1 MRTLSALDLVRAWE
15 AGRDRH
21 PVDRALL
28 LLALA
33 YPELTRDQ
41 LAALTI
47 GQRNGR
53 LLALRQQLL
62 GAHLNAYAECPQC
75 REALEFSINAP
86 SLRSPEPAEL
96 MFTLA
101 IDGLEVRLRLP
112 DSLDLAAIS
121 DVPGPDEARRQLFE
135 RCVLEARQ
143 GETPV
148 AAAALSDEIV
158 TALAD
163 AMSERDPQAS
173 PRFRLNCPACGHGW
187 AALFDIVSYFWTEI
201 NAYAQRLLGEV
212 HRLARAYGWREADIL
227 AMSSAR
233 RQFYL
238 NLAGE

>member
-53 LLALRQQLL
+53 LLALRQQML
-62 GAHLNAYAECPQC
+62 GAQLNAYAECPQC
-75 REALEFSINAP
+75 REALEFSIDAP
-86 SLRSPEPAEL
+86 SLRSPEPAEQV
-96 MFTLA
+96 FTLA
-101 IDGLEVRLRLP
+101 VDGLDVRFRLP
-112 DSLDLAAIS
+112 DSLDLAAVS
-121 DVPGPDEARRQLFE
+121 NVPDPDAARGLLLQ
-135 RCVLEARQ
+135 RCVLAARQ
-143 GETPV
+143 SETEI
-148 AAAALSDEIV
+148 AAAALPQTAV
-158 TALAD
+158 AALAD

-173 PRFRLNCPACGHGW
+173 QRFRLSCPACGHGW

-233 RQFYL
+233 REFYL
-238 NLAGE
+238 GLVGE

>member
-15 AGRDRH
+15 TGRDRH
-21 PVDRALL
+21 AVDRALL

-33 YPELTRDQ
+33 YPDLTRDQ
-41 LAALTI
+41 LNALTI

-53 LLALRQQLL
+53 LLALREQML
-62 GAHLNAYAECPQC
+62 GSQLNAYAECPQC
-75 REALEFSINAP
+75 REALEFSIDAR
-86 SLRSPEPAEL
+86 SLRSPEPAEPT
-96 MFTLA
+96 FTLA

-121 DVPGPDEARRQLFE
+121 DVPGPDEARRLLLE
-135 RCVLEARQ
+135 RCVLQARQ
-143 GETPV
+143 GQTQV
-148 AAAALSDEIV
+148 AAAALPDEAV
-158 TALAD
+158 MTLAD

-173 PRFRLNCPACGHGW
+173 TRFRLSCPACGHDW

-201 NAYAQRLLGEV
+201 NTYAQRLLGEV

-227 AMSSAR
+227 AMGSAR

>member
-1 MRTLSALDLVRAWE
+1 MRTLSALDLVRVWE

-53 LLALRQQLL
+53 LLALRQQML
-62 GAHLNAYAECPQC
+62 GAQLNAYAECPQC
-75 REALEFSINAP
+75 REALEFSIDAP
-86 SLRSPEPAEL
+86 SLRSPEPAEQ
-96 MFTLA
+96 MFALA
-101 IDGLEVRLRLP
+101 VDGLDVRFRLP
-112 DSLDLAAIS
+112 DSLDLAAVS
-121 DVPGPDEARRQLFE
+121 AVPDPDAAQRLLIQ
-135 RCVLEARQ
+135 RCVLAARQ
-143 GETPV
+143 NETPV
-148 AAAALSDEIV
+148 ADATLPDAIV
-158 TALAD
+158 KVLAD
-163 AMSERDPQAS
+163 AMSERDPQAG
-173 PRFRLNCPACGHGW
+173 PRFRLSCPACGHGW

-227 AMSSAR
+227 ALSSAR

-238 NLAGE
+238 GLVGE

>member
-1 MRTLSALDLVRAWE
+1 MRTLSALDLVAAWE

-41 LAALTI
+41 LSALTI
-47 GQRNGR
+47 GQRNSR
-53 LLALRQQLL
+53 LLALRVQVL
-62 GAHLNAYAECPQC
+62 GSQLNAYAECPQC
-75 REALEFSINAP
+75 RAALEFSIDAP
-86 SLRSPEPAEL
+86 SLRSPEPAERT
-96 MFTLA
+96 FTLA
-101 IDGLEVRLRLP
+101 VEGWDVHVRLP

-121 DVPGPDEARRQLFE
+121 DVPDPDEARYVLLQ

-143 GETPV
+143 GERQ
-148 AAAALSDEIV
+148 V
-158 TALAD
+158 TALALPPDAVMILAD

-173 PRFRLNCPACGHGW
+173 TRFRLSCPACGHGW
-187 AALFDIVSYFWTEI
+187 AALFDVVSYFWTEI
-201 NAYAQRLLGEV
+201 NAYAQRLLVEV

-238 NLAGE
+238 GLVGA